1 MPSTNNRQQWIAER
15 CSSVVVRRLLASGWT
30 WSSGQQ
36 PSLQPPQLQLQQN
49 DAPLL
54 QLLR

>member
-1 MPSTNNRQQWIAER
+1 MSSPNRQQWIAER
-15 CSSVVVRRLLASGWT
+15 CRSPVVRQLIASGWT

-36 PSLQPPQLQLQQN
+36 PSLQPPQLHLRQN